1 MLRNYPKNHAKQG
14 QAAGFA
20 KRLATAGCGLMMML
34 TNISTNDGGGSMKRY
49 LLITIGAALAIFSL
63 WNAPGNAGGA
73 KDAPWMPILSEGA
86 YTELSQRSIKLIE
99 ESAKVGDKGASDKIE
114 VEAAILVGYTLSV
127 KNPADNTMAKVRGA
141 AFEAVKAARLKDLKK
156 LTDFGKSIP
165 PAPKIPAEVKDWTTV
180 LRATEPMMKMFLSKA
195 KGGEGIH
202 ADLQYHPSLKNLNGI
217 EALISKLAT
226 KKLSDDNL
234 AKVEKE
240 LPNLGYRL
248 AVVASITHE
257 FTPKKEVEKW
267 RDLSRDMRDAS
278 IALAESARKKNGDGV
293 LKAAMALE
301 NSCVECHSVFKSN
314 PK

>member
-1 MLRNYPKNHAKQG
+1 
-14 QAAGFA
+14 
-20 KRLATAGCGLMMML
+20 
-34 TNISTNDGGGSMKRY
+34 MKRY
-49 LLITIGAALAIFSL
+49 LLLTIGAALAITLFG
-63 WNAPGNAGGA
+63 NAPGNAGGEKA
-73 KDAPWMPILSEGA
+73 SVWTPFLPEGS
-86 YTELSQRSIKLIE
+86 YKELSKRSIQFIE
-99 ESAKVGDKGASDKIE
+99 ESAKAGDKGASDKIE
-114 VEAAILVGYTLSV
+114 VEAAILIGYTLSV

-141 AFEAVKAARLKDLKK
+141 AFDAVKATRMKDLKK
-156 LTDFGKSIP
+156 LSDFGKSIP
-165 PAPKIPAEVKDWTTV
+165 PAPMIPAEVKDWTKV
-180 LRATEPMMKMFLSKA
+180 LRATEPMMKMFLTSA

-278 IALAESARKKNGDGV
+278 VALGEAAHKRNGDGV